1 MIGAKGTNATPTVTV
16 SLLILHTDVRLEVT
30 TYWVVTVGD
39 ATGLLQLVQLN
50 ELNGDPPGSTDQV
63 N

>member
-39 ATGLLQLVQLN
+39 ATGLLQLVQLKC
-50 ELNGDPPGSTDQV
+50 LGS